1 MFWTTWSPLADKRLL
16 AAAIVLFIL
25 GIVRCFEKPLALK
38 RASFNNLV
46 TYFVAAKM
54 TEITTNREVELEK
67 YIQDAKFCYR
77 QSNNIQQQDPA
88 PTLKRAQ
95 KQAHMEIISAPN
107 KLFVDYAYAYNVRL
121 EKLKSLRALDAE
133 SAFEA
138 LREGLSKTFDLVYT
152 KIWRQGNDEN

>member
-1 MFWTTWSPLADKRLL
+1 MADKRLL

-67 YIQDAKFCYR
+67 YIQDAKFCCR
-77 QSNNIQQQDPA
+77 QSNNIHQQDHA
-88 PTLKRAQ
+88 PTLKQAE
-95 KQAHMEIISAPN
+95 KQAHIEMISAPN